1 MIAEVQAF
9 GKPLDS
15 RRACGGLPLKDL
27 EPLWR
32 EAILLHLINERIS
45 AYDPKQIYNW
55 ERAVKTIEGL
65 CAATELDLKLPKG
78 WNEPPVHQTE
88 SNCWACGRFTVN
100 DHITKIDEGEGWQ
113 TAADGMVTC
122 FNACRAKKPNKRSS
136 LHVNTKKQAKN

>member
-1 MIAEVQAF
+1 M
-9 GKPLDS
+9 
-15 RRACGGLPLKDL
+15 
-27 EPLWR
+27 WR

-88 SNCWACGRFTVN
+88 SNCWVCGRFTAN

-113 TAADGMVTC
+113 TAADGAVTC
-122 FNACRAKKPNKRSS
+122 SDACRAKKPGKA
-136 LHVNTKKQAKN
+136 TKAPAKLPKKPARK